1 MNELTIFESPEFGS
15 IRTLEVDGTPYFV
28 GKDVADILEYA
39 NTPKAIRDHVDDED
53 KLTERIVLS
62 GQNREVIFINESG
75 LYSLIIS
82 SKLPTAKKF
91 KHWVTSEVLPSI
103 RKHGAYMT
111 PETIEQAI
119 LNPDTIIKIATA
131 LKEEQNKNKVL
142 QLKNSELTVDNQIMK
157 PKAEYFDELVD
168 RNLLTSFRETAKQLE
183 IKEKFFINFLLEHKY
198 IYRDKKGK
206 LMPYADKN
214 NGLFEVKECF
224 NEKSGWK
231 GTQTL
236 VTPKGRETF
245 RLLCLTEKEKT
256 KNDSKRV

>member
-1 MNELTIFESPEFGS
+1 MNDLTIFESPEFGS
-15 IRTLEVDGTPYFV
+15 IRTLTVDGEPYFV
-28 GKDVADILEYA
+28 GKDVAEVLGYT
-39 NTPKAIRDHVDDED
+39 NPQKSIRDHVDEED
-53 KLTERIVLS
+53 KTVNESFTVNGTRGVL
-62 GQNREVIFINESG
+62 INESG
-75 LYSLIIS
+75 LYSLVFA

-91 KHWVTSEVLPSI
+91 KHWVTSEVLPTI

-131 LKEEQNKNKVL
+131 LKEEQSKNKVL

-183 IKEKFFINFLLEHKY
+183 IKEKFFINFLIVHKY

-214 NGLFEVKECF
+214 NGLFEVKECY
-224 NEKSGWK
+224 NDKTKWS

-245 RLLCLTEKEKT
+245 RLLCLKAMEKEK
-256 KNDSKRV
+256 KDEHNRS